1 MSTINPTAEA
11 SSLPAFSAS
20 GILKVLGSLRLTVVL
35 FALSLVIVMVGTL
48 AQDEMNMLEV
58 KQRYFLSDTKLAGA
72 THLGGL
78 EVEASPCLASATGP
92 SVCDPQR

>member
-48 AQDEMNMLEV
+48 VGDDF
-58 KQRYFLSDTKLAGA
+58 RGRR
-72 THLGGL
+72 LGTDKEPDYGH
-78 EVEASPCLASATGP
+78 GHK
-92 SVCDPQR
+92 